1 MRMIS
6 CNDIISYLDAHYNF
20 KGKVSE
26 LSSNPK
32 ITDQTEV
39 YDYDEIKKQIYGNSR
54 SVDVLLIK
62 KNLNLIEFKTGF
74 DSTLDSVNE
83 KVKKE
88 NMALSIRIKAYESL
102 HLLQT
107 AIIDEVAD
115 GGKLADGIKIVFCAV
130 IDTNEPVVAD
140 DAYVDILSDEGGVKE
155 HKSLKV
161 KLVEN
166 VMKIYR
172 KETDKHKKLFY
183 DDAFVLYDYEFDSKM
198 NQFK

>member
-1 MRMIS
+1 MIS
-6 CNDIISYLDAHYNF
+6 CNDIISYLDENYNF
-20 KGKVSE
+20 KGKIAD
-26 LSSNPK
+26 LSNNLK
-32 ITDQTEV
+32 ITNQTEA
-39 YDYDEIKKQIYGNSR
+39 YDYDKIKAQIYGNSR
-54 SVDVLLIK
+54 SIDALFIK

-88 NMALSIRIKAYESL
+88 NMALSIRVKAYESL

-107 AIIDEVAD
+107 TIIEEVAD

-140 DAYVDILSDEGGVKE
+140 DAYVDILSDEGGLRE

-161 KLVEN
+161 KLVED

-172 KETDKHKKLFY
+172 KETNKRKKLFY
-183 DDAFVLYDYEFDSKM
+183 VEAFVLYDYEFDKKFS
-198 NQFK
+198 QFK

>member
-172 KETDKHKKLFY
+172 GAL
-183 DDAFVLYDYEFDSKM
+183 
-198 NQFK
+198 

>member
-1 MRMIS
+1 MIS
-6 CNDIISYLDAHYNF
+6 CRDIVAYLDANYNI
-20 KGKVSE
+20 KGKIAD

-39 YDYDEIKKQIYGNSR
+39 YDYDEIKKRIYGDSR
-54 SVDVLLIK
+54 SVDVLLVK

-88 NMALSIRIKAYESL
+88 NMALSIRVKAYESL

-115 GGKLADGIKIVFCAV
+115 GDNLAGGIKIVFCAV

-140 DAYVDILSDEGGVKE
+140 DAYVDILSDEGGVRE
-155 HKSLKV
+155 HKSLKI

-172 KETDKHKKLFY
+172 KETNRHKKLFY
-183 DDAFVLYDYEFDSKM
+183 DEAFVLYDYEFDSKIG
-198 NQFK
+198 QFK

>member
-1 MRMIS
+1 MVS
-6 CNDIISYLDAHYNF
+6 CNDIILYLDTHYNF
-20 KGKVSE
+20 KGKIAD
-26 LSSNPK
+26 LSNNPK
-32 ITDQTEV
+32 ITNQTEAYN
-39 YDYDEIKKQIYGNSR
+39 YDKIKDQIYGNSR

-88 NMALSIRIKAYESL
+88 NMALSIRLKAYESL

-107 AIIDEVAD
+107 AIIDEVAN
-115 GGKLADGIKIVFCAV
+115 GEKLAHKIKIVFCAV

-140 DAYVDILSDEGGVKE
+140 DAYVDILSDEGGLRE

-161 KLVEN
+161 KMVEDI
-166 VMKIYR
+166 MKIYR
-172 KETDKHKKLFY
+172 KETNKRKKLFY
-183 DDAFVLYDYEFDSKM
+183 DETFVLYDYEFDSKFS
-198 NQFK
+198 QFK

>member
-1 MRMIS
+1 MVS
-6 CNDIISYLDAHYNF
+6 CNDIISYLDTHYNF
-20 KGKVSE
+20 KGKISD

-32 ITDQTEV
+32 ITNQTEV
-39 YDYDEIKKQIYGNSR
+39 YDYDKIKEQIYTNSR

-74 DSTLDSVNE
+74 DSTFDSVNE

-88 NMALSIRIKAYESL
+88 NMALSIRLKAYESL

-107 AIIDEVAD
+107 AIIDETGD
-115 GGKLADGIKIVFCAV
+115 DGKLEDGIKIVFCAV

-161 KLVEN
+161 KLVET

-183 DDAFVLYDYEFDSKM
+183 DEAFVLYDYEFDSKIS
-198 NQFK
+198 QFK

>member
-1 MRMIS
+1 MIS
-6 CNDIISYLDAHYNF
+6 CRDIVAYLDANYNI
-20 KGKVSE
+20 KGKIAD

-39 YDYDEIKKQIYGNSR
+39 YDYDEIKKRIYGDSR
-54 SVDVLLIK
+54 SVDVLLVK

-88 NMALSIRIKAYESL
+88 NMALSIRVKAYESL

-115 GGKLADGIKIVFCAV
+115 GDKLSEGIKIVFCAV

-140 DAYVDILSDEGGVKE
+140 DAYVDILSDEGGVRE

-172 KETDKHKKLFY
+172 KETNRHKKLFY
-183 DDAFVLYDYEFDSKM
+183 DEAFVLYDYEFDSKIG
-198 NQFK
+198 QFK

>member
-1 MRMIS
+1 MIS

-20 KGKVSE
+20 KGKLSE

-107 AIIDEVAD
+107 TIIDEIAD

-172 KETDKHKKLFY
+172 KETDKRKKLFY
-183 DDAFVLYDYEFDSKM
+183 DDAFVLYDYEFDSKI

>member
-6 CNDIISYLDAHYNF
+6 CNDIISYLDTHYNF

-115 GGKLADGIKIVFCAV
+115 SGKLADGIKIVFCAV

-172 KETDKHKKLFY
+172 KETDKRKKLFY

>member
-1 MRMIS
+1 MVS
-6 CNDIISYLDAHYNF
+6 CNDIISYLDNNYNY
-20 KGKVSE
+20 KGKISD
-26 LSSNPK
+26 LSNNTK
-32 ITDQTEV
+32 ITAQTEV
-39 YDYDEIKKQIYGNSR
+39 YNFDKIKEQIYGNSR

-74 DSTLDSVNE
+74 SSTFDSENE
-83 KVKKE
+83 RLKKD
-88 NMALSIRIKAYESL
+88 NMALSIRVKAYESL

-107 AIIDEVAD
+107 VIIDEID
-115 GGKLADGIKIVFCAV
+115 GCGFLKNGVKIVFCAV

-155 HKSLKV
+155 HKSLKA

-166 VMKIYR
+166 VMRIYR

-183 DDAFVLYDYEFDSKM
+183 DEAFVLYDYEFDNKI

>member
-1 MRMIS
+1 MKMIS
-6 CNDIISYLDAHYNF
+6 CNDIISYLDTHYNF
-20 KGKVSE
+20 KGKISD
-26 LSSNPK
+26 LSSNSK

-39 YDYDEIKKQIYGNSR
+39 YDFDEIKKQIYGNGR

-83 KVKKE
+83 KMKKE

-115 GGKLADGIKIVFCAV
+115 GGKLADGIKIIFCAV
-130 IDTNEPVVAD
+130 IDTNEPVVAA
-140 DAYVDILSDEGGVKE
+140 DAYVDILSDEGGLKE

-183 DDAFVLYDYEFDSKM
+183 DETFVLYDYEFDGNM

>member
-1 MRMIS
+1 MVS
-6 CNDIISYLDAHYNF
+6 CNDIISYLDANYNF
-20 KGKVSE
+20 KGKIAD

-32 ITDQTEV
+32 ITNQTEV
-39 YDYDEIKKQIYGNSR
+39 YDYDKIKEQIYGSSR

-74 DSTLDSVNE
+74 DSTLESVNE

-88 NMALSIRIKAYESL
+88 NMALSIRVKAYESL

-115 GGKLADGIKIVFCAV
+115 GDKLADGIKIIFCAV

-183 DDAFVLYDYEFDSKM
+183 DEAFVLYDYEFDSKM
-198 NQFK
+198 SQFK